1 MITILDYGLGN
12 IGSLKNMFKRIK
24 QNVNIT
30 SSPSEIIK
38 STKIVIPGVGSFD
51 EAMNRINNII
61 GLREALDLKALQHK
75 IPILG
80 VCLGMQGMCEFLGGK
95 LYNQSV
101 VKHGVKE
108 VVQIE
113 SGALFS
119 GVNSEIEV
127 GLYHSW
133 AVDDG
138 GDYQV
143 VARSKNNVIMA
154 IENRDSKFYGVQF
167 HPESIMT
174 TSGKHIIKNFIGLL

>member
-1 MITILDYGLGN
+1 LKQILLLDNYD
-12 IGSLKNMFKRIK
+12 
-24 QNVNIT
+24 
-30 SSPSEIIK
+30 
-38 STKIVIPGVGSFD
+38 SFTF
-51 EAMNRINNII
+51 N
-61 GLREALDLKALQHK
+61 LQHYLIGFNVEVDVVRNDVK
-75 IPILG
+75 IDTMSKYDGIVVSAGPGLPKDAGALMEVLSFAQGSIPVLG
-80 VCLGMQGMCEFLGGK
+80 VCLGMQGMCEFLGGE

-113 SGALFS
+113 SGALFG
-119 GVNSEIEV
+119 GVDSEIEV

-138 GDYQV
+138 GDYEV

-174 TSGKHIIKNFIGLL
+174 TSGKQIIKNFIDLL